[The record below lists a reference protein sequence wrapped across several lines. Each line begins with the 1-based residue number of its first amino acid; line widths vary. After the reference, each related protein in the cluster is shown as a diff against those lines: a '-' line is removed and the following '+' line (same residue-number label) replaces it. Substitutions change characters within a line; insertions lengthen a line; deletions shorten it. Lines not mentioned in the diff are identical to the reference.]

1 MNGDPE
7 NRSESGSE
15 EGEHRHRQLA
25 NGIKNQRITKAQDRI
40 LNRMA
45 KFTKRMPL
53 PARAADTFLDRFLDC
68 PSHSHAPSPRCCPAS
83 PSRCPRRPD
92 PSSSRIA
99 ANVLRTPPPAAPHA
113 PPSASSARTP
123 VFSNAHNTHTQA
135 GCAKGNRG
143 SERVWNSVQYPPVTP
158 SNVAPGLR

>member
-15 EGEHRHRQLA
+15 EEEHRHRQLA

-53 PARAADTFLDRFLDC
+53 AMTGGRGVIHGELLTRTANLAGTSISEVPGTASLFLFSTPNSELEE
-68 PSHSHAPSPRCCPAS
+68 SYSLAPRPWRTRLWPDYLQSNRS
-83 PSRCPRRPD
+83 IRRLLIIQRYESRE
-92 PSSSRIA
+92 S
-99 ANVLRTPPPAAPHA
+99 L
-113 PPSASSARTP
+113 
-123 VFSNAHNTHTQA
+123 
-135 GCAKGNRG
+135 
-143 SERVWNSVQYPPVTP
+143 
-158 SNVAPGLR
+158 L